1 MPRLRFR
8 LTKLAL
14 LIAITAIATDLFMQW
29 RREIDFMRQVRVPE
43 LESAQDQRTLERLA
57 HEVAR
62 QRQLKE
68 QRTQVT
74 RPSGEGKDNDGTSHP
89 TTKTGAPD
97 R

>member
-1 MPRLRFR
+1 MPQLRFR

-14 LIAITAIATDLFMQW
+14 LIAILALATDLFMQW
-29 RREIDFMRQVRVPE
+29 RREIDFIRQVRAPE
-43 LESAQDQRTLERLA
+43 KESARDQRTLERLA

-68 QRTQVT
+68 QRTQVP
-74 RPSGEGKDNDGTSHP
+74 RSSGEGKDNDGTRHP
-89 TTKTGAPD
+89 TRKTETPD

>member
-8 LTKLAL
+8 LAKLAL
-14 LIAITAIATDLFMQW
+14 LIAIIALATDLFTQW
-29 RREIDFMRQVRVPE
+29 RREIDFMRRERVPE
-43 LESAQDQRTLERLA
+43 IESARDQRILERLA

-68 QRTQVT
+68 RRTQVA
-74 RPSGEGKDNDGTSHP
+74 RPSGEGKDNDGTRHP
-89 TTKTGAPD
+89 TTKSETPD

>member
-14 LIAITAIATDLFMQW
+14 LIVIIALATDMFMQW
-29 RREIDFMRQVRVPE
+29 RREIDFIRHVPVPE
-43 LESAQDQRTLERLA
+43 LESAQDQKTLERLA

-68 QRTQVT
+68 QRTKVA

-89 TTKTGAPD
+89 ATKTETPD